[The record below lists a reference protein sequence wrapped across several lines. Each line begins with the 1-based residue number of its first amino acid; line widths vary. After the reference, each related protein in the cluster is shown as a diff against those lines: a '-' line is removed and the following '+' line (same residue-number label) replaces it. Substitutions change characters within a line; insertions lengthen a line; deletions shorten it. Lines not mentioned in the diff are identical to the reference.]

1 MTNSKNSALDRLA
14 RAYPNAF
21 KAEASRT
28 KPFYEVSS
36 KTSVMNH
43 FHNATDS
50 VMGKA
55 IMLAV
60 MLDQYNSGEADVEPS
75 VRGHAAELFEEAF
88 KNLAGA

>member
-1 MTNSKNSALDRLA
+1 MMNIKNSSLDRLA
-14 RAYPNAF
+14 RAYPEAF

-28 KPFYEVSS
+28 KPLYEVSTI
-36 KTSVMNH
+36 KSVLNH

-60 MLDQYNSGEADVEPS
+60 MLDQYDSGEAVVES
-75 VRGHAAELFEEAF
+75 AVRAHAAELFEEAF
-88 KNLAGA
+88 NNLVGA

>member
-1 MTNSKNSALDRLA
+1 MNSENSALDRLA
-14 RAYPNAF
+14 RAYPQAF

-28 KPFYEVSS
+28 KPLYEVSS
-36 KTSVMNH
+36 KTSVLNH

-60 MLDQYNSGEADVEPS
+60 MLDQYASDEAVVES
-75 VRGHAAELFEEAF
+75 AVREHAAELFEEAF
-88 KNLAGA
+88 NNLAGA